1 MFSYDNFV
9 EVMQNYPDLAGFWI
23 DNDNE
28 YWEQHQLY
36 EQIPQLRPDMTLR
49 QQRGHPDHG
58 HGVP

>member
-1 MFSYDNFV
+1 MR
-9 EVMQNYPDLAGFWI
+9 NYPKLSGFWI